1 MERRVLCNDVQEAEG
16 PVCLPN
22 GQIYIVEMAKARA
35 CVSRVDV
42 HGGRHL
48 VGHPGGRPNGL
59 AIDGDGNLWVAGS
72 QGERLMCMG
81 PDGTILNTY
90 GGPEGKPYLWP
101 NDLIFGE
108 NDLLYMTDS
117 GIDPDAFVDGQA
129 IRADFRTCG
138 YDGRVFE
145 IEPSNGHVLRV
156 LDSGMRFPNGIALDA
171 NGRLYVNETI
181 TGNIYRY
188 DLTSTAIPKREMFGN
203 VIAGS
208 PDRFVGPDGMAFGD
222 DGRLYCAVFGQGD
235 VTVLDRDGSVAE
247 RIPIC
252 GSCPTNIA
260 FCEDPSGGAVV
271 TVFDA
276 GCLEWLKLPCRGR
289 PLYRPRLLPNKFLSP

>member
-16 PVCLPN
+16 PVCLPD

-42 HGGRHL
+42 HGRRHL

-59 AIDGDGNLWVAGS
+59 AIDGDGNLWVAGGE
-72 QGERLMCMG
+72 GERLICMG
-81 PDGTILNTY
+81 PDGTILNAY
-90 GGPEGKPYLWP
+90 SGLESKPYLWP
-101 NDLIFGE
+101 NDLVFGE
-108 NDLLYMTDS
+108 NGLLYMTDS
-117 GIDPDAFVDGQA
+117 GIDPEAFVDGQA

-138 YDGRVFE
+138 YDGSVFE
-145 IEPSNGHVLRV
+145 IEPRNGHVLRV
-156 LDSGMRFPNGIALDA
+156 LDSGMRFANGIALDA

-188 DLTSTAIPKREMFGN
+188 DLTSAAIPKREMFGN
-203 VIAGS
+203 VIVGS

-260 FCEDPSGGAVV
+260 FCEDRFGGAVV

-276 GCLEWLKLPCRGR
+276 GCLEWLELPCRGR
-289 PLYRPRLLPNKFLSP
+289 PIYRSRLLPNKFLSP

>member
-1 MERRVLCNDVQEAEG
+1 MERRVLCDDVLEAEG
-16 PVCLPN
+16 PVCLPD

-35 CVSRVDV
+35 CVSRVDM
-42 HGGRHL
+42 HGRRHL

-59 AIDGDGNLWVAGS
+59 AIDGDGNLWVAGGE
-72 QGERLMCMG
+72 GERLMCMG
-81 PDGTILNTY
+81 SDGTILNAY
-90 GGPEGKPYLWP
+90 GGAEGKPYLWP
-101 NDLIFGE
+101 NDLVFGE
-108 NDLLYMTDS
+108 NGLLYMTDS

-129 IRADFRTCG
+129 IRADYRTCA

-145 IEPSNGHVLRV
+145 IEPRNGHVLRV

-181 TGNIYRY
+181 TGNVYRY
-188 DLTSTAIPKREMFGN
+188 DLTSAAIPKRETFGN
-203 VIAGS
+203 VAAGS
-208 PDRFVGPDGMAFGD
+208 PDRLVGPDGMAFGD

-235 VTVLDRDGSVAE
+235 VTVLARDGSVAE

-252 GSCPTNIA
+252 GSYPTNIA
-260 FCEDPSGGAVV
+260 FCEDRFGGAVV

-276 GCLEWLKLPCRGR
+276 GCLEWLGLPCRGR